1 MSAATARP
9 GRAAVPPLTRRDG
22 AATVFAVAMLVA
34 IVHALDDAFV
44 HRGPG
49 LGIGQHALA
58 GAIALVAAVAAIAA
72 FPALRPGLRS
82 ALALWFGV
90 LAIVNGALHA
100 NHVAADRVAPADVT
114 GLLALAAGAVL
125 VALGAW
131 IPWRHR
137 GAGPAGPWRRR
148 SNRALAVI
156 AAAIAVVFVLGPMSL
171 GVIETHK
178 WREPIGAAPR
188 ARVRERRV
196 PRVRRPAPRRLVS
209 RVAQWGRGA
218 RRPRRRRRPHRRHGA
233 RPPPGAPRI
242 RRPRLRRARPRRER
256 GQPERL
262 RLGLGQGRRRRA
274 RFLRSRPDVD
284 PRRIGGLGLSTG
296 ADVLVE
302 AGAQRRDLAAI
313 VADGTAAGSFEDWRR
328 LRGTEL
334 GLPPGWVMFTT
345 IRVLSGDAP
354 GPPLQDLI
362 ARTRTPTLLI
372 SAGTA
377 EERDF
382 NVLYDRTAKGP
393 VEHWNLPGA
402 HHTAALRE
410 RPRVYERRVL
420 AFLDRALR
428 PGRPIERTP

>member
-1 MSAATARP
+1 MSAATARHR
-9 GRAAVPPLTRRDG
+9 RATVPPHTRRDG
-22 AATVFAVAMLVA
+22 AATVFAVATLVA
-34 IVHALDDAFV
+34 LVHALDDAFV

-49 LGIGQHALA
+49 LGLGQHALA

-100 NHVAADRVAPADVT
+100 NHAAADALAPGDVT
-114 GLLALAAGAVL
+114 GLLALVAGAVL
-125 VALGAW
+125 VALAAW

-148 SNRALAVI
+148 ANRVL
-156 AAAIAVVFVLGPMSL
+156 AAAGALVATVFVLGPMAM
-171 GVIETHK
+171 GVTETHK
-178 WREPIGAAPR
+178 WREPIGAPPGPEYASVTFPAADGLRLAGWYR
-188 ARVRERRV
+188 ASHNGAAVLVVHGGGGDRTG
-196 PRVRRPAPRRLVS
+196 AMAHARLLARHGYGVLVYDA
-209 RVAQWGRGA
+209 RGRGESEGSPNGYGWDWGKDVA
-218 RRPRRRRRPHRRHGA
+218 GA
-233 RPPPGAPRI
+233 
-242 RRPRLRRARPRRER
+242 L
-256 GQPERL
+256 
-262 RLGLGQGRRRRA
+262 

-302 AGAQRRDLAAI
+302 AAARRRDLAAI

-354 GPPLQDLI
+354 GPPLQDLL
-362 ARTRTPTLLI
+362 ARMRTPTLLV
-372 SAGTA
+372 SAGTQ

-382 NVLYDRTAKGP
+382 NVLYARSASP
-393 VEHWNLPGA
+393 SVEHWNLPDA
-402 HHTAALRE
+402 NHTAALRE
-410 RPRVYERRVL
+410 HPRAYERRVL